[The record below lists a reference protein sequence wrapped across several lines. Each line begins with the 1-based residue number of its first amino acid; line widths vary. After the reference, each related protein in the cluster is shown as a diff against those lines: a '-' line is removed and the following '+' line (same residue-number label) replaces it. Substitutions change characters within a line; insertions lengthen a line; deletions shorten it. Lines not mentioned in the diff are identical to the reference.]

1 MTDIRQLIHQS
12 IEIEGLLKVLLDRGD
27 DCHAVEVL
35 ADRFGAY
42 VHDMNGLIQH
52 LQAAAVSSDPHLEEV
67 KEQEA
72 VESEVVPQMVAAT
85 DALSE
90 NSAPEEEPCDVE
102 EPDPVEETVPEPV
115 VQPKKTMPAL
125 RSVLTLNDKF
135 YFIREV
141 FDGNES
147 DFSDTLEVID
157 GMDSYAE
164 AEGYITGDMM
174 LDRNNPGVRAF
185 LDFLAHNMNP

>member
-1 MTDIRQLIHQS
+1 M
-12 IEIEGLLKVLLDRGD
+12 
-27 DCHAVEVL
+27 
-35 ADRFGAY
+35 
-42 VHDMNGLIQH
+42 
-52 LQAAAVSSDPHLEEV
+52 
-67 KEQEA
+67 
-72 VESEVVPQMVAAT
+72 
-85 DALSE
+85 
-90 NSAPEEEPCDVE
+90 
-102 EPDPVEETVPEPV
+102 
-115 VQPKKTMPAL
+115 
-125 RSVLTLNDKF
+125 LTLNDKF

-164 AEGYITGDMM
+164 AEEYITGDMM

>member
-125 RSVLTLNDKF
+125 RSVLTR
-135 YFIREV
+135 RER
-141 FDGNES
+141 S
-147 DFSDTLEVID
+147 D

-164 AEGYITGDMM
+164 AEEYITGDMM